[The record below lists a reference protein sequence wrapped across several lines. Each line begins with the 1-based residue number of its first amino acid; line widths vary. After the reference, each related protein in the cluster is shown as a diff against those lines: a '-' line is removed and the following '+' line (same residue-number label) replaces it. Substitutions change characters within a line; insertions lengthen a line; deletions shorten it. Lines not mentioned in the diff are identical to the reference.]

1 MKRKNESGV
10 VLIITL
16 WVIVILATVS
26 LSYVRQINLEAKM
39 VGFQRDTMIVDS
51 VAKAGLRQAL
61 VLLREDRIKDSAE
74 DIQETATRFMED
86 DNYRYDGGSEAW
98 ADNPDLYV
106 DVPFYEI
113 GDKTAYYYVDVED
126 ESAKFPIN
134 NEKTTLDM
142 IARLL
147 VLSGVNERDSE
158 GLAAAIVDWRDQND
172 IPEEAGNA
180 GMGGGGG
187 EENEV
192 YNQGARRGRGRG
204 RNAREVP
211 EIIMKNAPLDSID
224 ELLLIPGLTP
234 DIVNGTV
241 DPDDRRGRGRASRRR
256 LGKGEYLGLRNLVT
270 VYSNRFN
277 LNTVKPEVLEA
288 ILYPAL
294 GEEAEKLAE
303 NWAEYRDG
311 RDGETYTEDDQVLKT
326 LDNSDNDDIHWTE
339 VDGFDPNV
347 MKALEPFMQIHSDM
361 FTISCLADY
370 QGLRKGYRVVVE
382 RYFTSWEQ
390 LPVFGIDTQKLEDL
404 EQVNLQVRLF
414 EPLFDASDRIDDMG

>member
-192 YNQGARRGRGRG
+192 
-204 RNAREVP
+204 
-211 EIIMKNAPLDSID
+211 
-224 ELLLIPGLTP
+224 
-234 DIVNGTV
+234 
-241 DPDDRRGRGRASRRR
+241 
-256 LGKGEYLGLRNLVT
+256 
-270 VYSNRFN
+270 
-277 LNTVKPEVLEA
+277 
-288 ILYPAL
+288 
-294 GEEAEKLAE
+294 
-303 NWAEYRDG
+303 
-311 RDGETYTEDDQVLKT
+311 
-326 LDNSDNDDIHWTE
+326 
-339 VDGFDPNV
+339 
-347 MKALEPFMQIHSDM
+347 
-361 FTISCLADY
+361 
-370 QGLRKGYRVVVE
+370 
-382 RYFTSWEQ
+382 
-390 LPVFGIDTQKLEDL
+390 
-404 EQVNLQVRLF
+404 
-414 EPLFDASDRIDDMG
+414 